1 MNTFEE
7 CAVFALEAIEF
18 AFFQALEQCV
28 ERYVDEDNEV
38 GPVASN
44 GPIVEP
50 LQFVDVEQAA
60 IALIREL

>member
-28 ERYVDEDNEV
+28 EWNIDEDHEV
-38 GPVASN
+38 GPVACNSQV
-44 GPIVEP
+44 VEP
-50 LQFVDVEQAA
+50 LEFVDVEQAA
-60 IALIREL
+60 IALIRE